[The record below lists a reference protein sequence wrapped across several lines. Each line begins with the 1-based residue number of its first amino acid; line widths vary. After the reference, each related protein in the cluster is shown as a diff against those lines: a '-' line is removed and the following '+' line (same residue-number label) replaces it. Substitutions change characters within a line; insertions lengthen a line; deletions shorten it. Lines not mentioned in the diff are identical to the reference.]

1 MLVLSRKPGESL
13 RVGEDVRITVVSTAS
28 GQVRIG
34 IEAPEN
40 VTIYR
45 EEVYERIVQANVEA
59 AKASASAVDAIAPP
73 RTSKPSRGAG
83 HPSRKPG
90 PSGKSGDSG

>member
-13 RVGEDVRITVVSTAS
+13 RVGEDIRITVVSTAS

-34 IEAPEN
+34 IEAPED

-45 EEVYERIVQANVEA
+45 EEVYARIVQANLEA
-59 AKASASAVDAIAPP
+59 AQASASASRSVAPP
-73 RTSKPSRGAG
+73 RTARPKGSAKKAG
-83 HPSRKPG
+83 ESE
-90 PSGKSGDSG
+90 

>member
-1 MLVLSRKPGESL
+1 MLVLSRKSGEAL
-13 RVGEDVRITVVSTAS
+13 RVGEDIRITVVSTAS

-34 IEAPEN
+34 IEAPDE

-59 AKASASAVDAIAPP
+59 AKTSSEASHAVLPP
-73 RTSKPSRGAG
+73 KVQKGIRSRE
-83 HPSRKPG
+83 S
-90 PSGKSGDSG
+90 SE

>member
-13 RVGEDVRITVVSTAS
+13 RVGENVRITVVSTAS

-45 EEVYERIVQANVEA
+45 EEVYQRIVQANVEA
-59 AKASASAVDAIAPP
+59 AQASASAVGSIAPP
-73 RTSKPSRGAG
+73 RTSKTSKGAG
-83 HPSRKPG
+83 RPSQKPG
-90 PSGKSGDSG
+90 ESE

>member
-34 IEAPEN
+34 IEAPED
-40 VTIYR
+40 VAIYR
-45 EEVYERIVQANVEA
+45 EEVYERIVQANLEA
-59 AKASASAVDAIAPP
+59 ARASARAPESVAPP
-73 RTSKPSRGAG
+73 RTSRSRPS
-83 HPSRKPG
+83 PK
-90 PSGKSGDSG
+90 KSGGSG

>member
-13 RVGEDVRITVVSTAS
+13 RVGDDIRITVVSTAS

-40 VTIYR
+40 VRIHR
-45 EEVYERIVQANVEA
+45 EEVYERIVEANREA
-59 AKASASAVDAIAPP
+59 ARASAEAP
-73 RTSKPSRGAG
+73 RTMLPPTMQKSRPSRGG
-83 HPSRKPG
+83 SPG
-90 PSGKSGDSG
+90 